1 MIVDMVFCVKC
12 GFEITEESSKFCPK
26 CGTNV
31 FQHSKTDSKVN
42 SVSAKPITSP
52 SKRSNK
58 KIIMISVILSLI
70 AVFIIVPFLIGSID
84 QFPKKLGEY
93 YREQN
98 NERKIIEC
106 NEKQET
112 LYKDIYGKICCT
124 SETIMLHP
132 ADGLRCPLKP

>member
-1 MIVDMVFCVKC
+1 MVFCVKC
-12 GFEITEESSKFCPK
+12 GFEITEESAKFCPK

-70 AVFIIVPFLIGSID
+70 AVFIIVPFITTSIGNFGDGYHLRERQDKIASCNGNVYTD
-84 QFPKKLGEY
+84 VNGNFCCFYEAEY
-93 YREQN
+93 
-98 NERKIIEC
+98 IIW
-106 NEKQET
+106 NSVNQ
-112 LYKDIYGKICCT
+112 KIC
-124 SETIMLHP
+124 P
-132 ADGLRCPLKP
+132 FG